1 MILGIHHT
9 AISTPDFERALAFY
23 RDLLGFEE
31 MMNGG
36 WPKGIESIDRLIGLR
51 DSSARMAMLKLR
63 NAMLEI
69 FEFASP
75 APKPGDPDR
84 PVNDCGLTHICLH
97 VSGIDDEYQRLRN
110 AGMRFH
116 SPPLDAG
123 PTRCCYGRD
132 PDGNVIELLEFTRP
146 DDPLRL

>member
-1 MILGIHHT
+1 MIPSSAGQWSKAEDTVLYVSFSI
-9 AISTPDFERALAFY
+9 TPSQRAL
-23 RDLLGFEE
+23 
-31 MMNGG
+31 
-36 WPKGIESIDRLIGLR
+36 PKGIESVDRLIGLR